1 MKHILAVLGLA
12 AALTGCGGVGRT
24 VRSTVEARGFTAV
37 STGSGIDVEIT
48 TSPGWTVEL
57 IGDRQALGSIIVE
70 VRGTTLWIGLRE
82 GTLARAR
89 WLAGQARVGIAL
101 PVLDRLEVA
110 DGARAR
116 LAIEQ
121 ADRDLGVELS
131 TGSSLSGSV
140 RCAALAIAA
149 SGGSIAEIGGTTEA
163 VSLVATDRS
172 KLKLTGLETPS
183 LDADLAGG
191 STAAVAVSRRLT
203 VVAGGGSGISF
214 RGDAR
219 VESQALSGGSWLRKE

>member
-12 AALTGCGGVGRT
+12 AALAGCGGT
-24 VRSTVEARGFTAV
+24 VRSTVEVRGFAAV

-57 IGDRQALGSIIVE
+57 IADRQAVGSIIVE

-110 DGARAR
+110 DGSRAR
-116 LAIEQ
+116 LAVEQ
-121 ADRDLGVELS
+121 ADHDLGVELS
-131 TGSSLSGSV
+131 TGSTLSGSV
-140 RCAALAIAA
+140 RCAALVIAA
-149 SGGSIAEIGGTTEA
+149 SGGSIAEIGGTADA

-183 LDADLAGG
+183 LDASLAGG
-191 STAAVAVSRRLT
+191 STAAVAVSQRLT
-203 VVAGGGSGISF
+203 VVAGGGSGLSF